1 MTLITN
7 DSNGSG
13 GTLYVP
19 QALISTYQSATNWS
33 TILGYANNQI
43 LPIEGSIYENQYADG
58 TPFTMPATILVDNG
72 GTERIQAPEGATTP
86 SAPFCCDSNYSIG
99 VANLVKR
106 LAALENA
113 E

>member
-1 MTLITN
+1 MTRYDEN
-7 DSNGSG
+7 FNASDSAVAFKAAMAGVY
-13 GTLYVP
+13 LEYE
-19 QALISTYQSATNWS
+19 LAT
-33 TILGYANNQI
+33 
-43 LPIEGSIYENQYADG
+43 PIVYTDLQYADG
-58 TPFTMPATILVDNG
+58 TPFTMPATILVDNY
-72 GTERIQAPEGATTP
+72 GTERIQAPEGATSP